1 MPQVHLV
8 YPLGPLSSPV
18 VVGVPP
24 EGDLELLE
32 ELVHA
37 GEQRLR
43 AARVRVDRRRALK
56 HDHAVGQV
64 TVRNKSLVSV

>member
-1 MPQVHLV
+1 MSEWV
-8 YPLGPLSSPV
+8 PV
-18 VVGVPP
+18 VVRVSS

-43 AARVRVDRRRALK
+43 RARLRRHTRHALEN
-56 HDHAVGQV
+56 DHLL
-64 TVRNKSLVSV
+64 NE

>member
-1 MPQVHLV
+1 MFKKPKDLE
-8 YPLGPLSSPV
+8 GPSGSGGFEGLPV
-18 VVGVPP
+18 VVRVSS

-43 AARVRVDRRRALK
+43 RARLRRQTGHALENDHLLNKRA
-56 HDHAVGQV
+56 
-64 TVRNKSLVSV
+64 R